1 MEILIHVHRCLCIV
15 QVEPNQYIL
24 QTQFTFRVI
33 QLAGKDIDFWGWPVT
48 VVTLKNDIEC
58 AKRGGG

>member
-1 MEILIHVHRCLCIV
+1 MFIAAHASYRWSKI
-15 QVEPNQYIL
+15 NNIL

-33 QLAGKDIDFWGWPVT
+33 QLAGKDTDFWGWPVT

-58 AKRGGG
+58 AKGGEGR